1 MSAFAGILKNP
12 VVFICGIGFPLF
24 LVVVMFFGLV
34 CSPNR
39 YEDPDPVQTKPT
51 LQVKSSPMGTLNVLT
66 VGLRVSDIETYEG
79 KTGEVKLAYLAVGDG
94 TWAIDLSS
102 LDGKYNPEQRI
113 VDGKLV
119 VDVYLP
125 EPSVTHTRVDF
136 HHPDTGIVDIANNTL
151 WKLNDK
157 LRERLTLRAED
168 NSQKG
173 MAAAARNKTYG
184 ETAKQQA
191 ERVITGFYL
200 SAGADDVRIHWGKSA
215 PNAPQEMRP
224 ASSSLI

>member
-1 MSAFAGILKNP
+1 MSALMAILKNP
-12 VVFICGIGFPLF
+12 TVLVCGIVFPLF
-24 LVVVMFFGLV
+24 LVVVMFSGLV

-39 YEDPDPVQTKPT
+39 YENPDPKQTKPT
-51 LQVKSSPMGTLNVLT
+51 LQVRSSPMGTLNVLKI
-66 VGLRVSDIETYEG
+66 GLRVSDIETYEG

-102 LDGKYNPEQRI
+102 LGGESNPEQRI

-125 EPSVTHTRVDF
+125 EPVVTNTRVDF
-136 HHPDTGIVDIANNTL
+136 HHPDTGIVDITNNTW
-151 WKLNDK
+151 WKLTDELK
-157 LRERLTLRAED
+157 ERMTQRAQD
-168 NSQKG
+168 SSQKG
-173 MAAAARNKTYG
+173 MVKAAQNKAYG

-215 PNAPQEMRP
+215 PNAPQETQP
-224 ASSSLI
+224 ATPSLT